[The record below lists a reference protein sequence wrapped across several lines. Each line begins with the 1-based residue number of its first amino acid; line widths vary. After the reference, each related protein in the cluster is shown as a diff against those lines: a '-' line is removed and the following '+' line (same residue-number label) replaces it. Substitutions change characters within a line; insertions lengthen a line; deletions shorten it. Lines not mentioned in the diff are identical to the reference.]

1 MFQVHRTRLL
11 YASCMQ
17 APRFM
22 RRVNREFTN
31 RLVAPVAAFV
41 PPLAVVHHVGRKT
54 GRRHRTPVLAFPVEG
69 GTLTPLP
76 YGTDTDWLLNLLA
89 AGGGEF
95 ESAGRR
101 AAVKNPRVVDAEE
114 AMDLVP
120 ALLRPLLRLV
130 SLPGFLLLDRAER
143 PGIRSRRS
151 RRERGATSTS
161 SRSRSGR
168 RTPS

>member
-1 MFQVHRTRLL
+1 
-11 YASCMQ
+11 MQ

-22 RRVNREFTN
+22 RSINREFTN
-31 RLVAPVAAFV
+31 RLVAPVAGFV

-101 AAVKNPRVVDAEE
+101 SAVENPRVVDAEE

-143 PGIRSRRS
+143 PAIRSRRK
-151 RRERGATSTS
+151 RGATSTS
-161 SRSRSGR
+161 SRSSSGKRTRS
-168 RTPS
+168 